1 MAVDDDIE
9 EDELGVEIDIFVKEG
24 EVFQVQQRGVEVR
37 ARVLDYDVDFPCIAH
52 SLKKDADGEFYMEII
67 V

>member
-1 MAVDDDIE
+1 MAVDT
-9 EDELGVEIDIFVKEG
+9 EDELGIDIDIFLRDG
-24 EVFQVQQRGVEVR
+24 EVFEVHQNGKVVR

-52 SLKKDADGEFYMEII
+52 SLNKDEDGEFYMEII